1 MKSENTST
9 RLKQIL
15 KERNLK
21 QVDVLELAKPYCK
34 KYNIKLGK
42 TDLSQY
48 VSGKVEP
55 GSDKLGILGH
65 ALNVSETW
73 LMGYDVPMERK
84 EASTDKTPLLKIPS
98 PINLDDRIRR
108 EQYNTLD
115 AYGRRASDVIYDALN
130 KLMAVEQQR
139 IKDSEQET
147 FNIYAND
154 KLTEWPVPLYDIKVS
169 AGTGQFLD
177 SEHYDVIWLKNE
189 PPRGTTF
196 MVQVS
201 GDSMEP
207 QIHDGDRLFVC
218 QQPEVREQEVGV
230 FFLDGDVFVKEFW
243 TDSLSSFNPAY
254 DDIDLSD
261 YETVRCYGRVLGV
274 CKE

>member
-1 MKSENTST
+1 MSDIYNRIRKRREELGLS
-9 RLKQIL
+9 Q
-15 KERNLK
+15 
-21 QVDVLELAKPYCK
+21 DELARKMGYKSRTSINKIEMGVNDIPQSKIVAFARALDTTTAYLMGDETVASASVTSAPLEK
-34 KYNIKLGK
+34 KFLFNADDRLRREKYNK
-42 TDLSQY
+42 
-48 VSGKVEP
+48 
-55 GSDKLGILGH
+55 
-65 ALNVSETW
+65 
-73 LMGYDVPMERK
+73 
-84 EASTDKTPLLKIPS
+84 
-98 PINLDDRIRR
+98 
-108 EQYNTLD
+108 LD

-177 SEHYDVIWLKNE
+177 SEHYEVVWLKNE

-196 MVQVS
+196 MVQVA

-218 QQPEVREQEVGV
+218 QQPEVREQEIGV
-230 FFLDGDVFVKEFW
+230 FYLDGDVFVKEFW

-254 DDIDLSD
+254 DDIDLSN